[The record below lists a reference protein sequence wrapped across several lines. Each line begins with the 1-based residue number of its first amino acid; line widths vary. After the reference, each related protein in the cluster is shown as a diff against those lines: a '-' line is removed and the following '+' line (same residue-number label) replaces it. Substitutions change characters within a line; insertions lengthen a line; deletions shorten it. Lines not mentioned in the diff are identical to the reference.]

1 MPELPAKVQMVP
13 VGRYWKLPVP
23 SAGASKPASPRL
35 WVPPM
40 LKGPLKMEVDEN
52 SKSAVAVMFSPAA
65 SVVGRVKLKLALP
78 LASVVAVVCPM
89 NVSPW

>member
-1 MPELPAKVQMVP
+1 MKALPLAEMPEPPANVQMVP

-40 LKGPLKMEVDEN
+40 LKGPLNVEVDEN
-52 SKSAVAVMFSPAA
+52 LKSAVAVMIWPAA
-65 SVVGRVKLKLALP
+65 TAVVGV
-78 LASVVAVVCPM
+78 
-89 NVSPW
+89 